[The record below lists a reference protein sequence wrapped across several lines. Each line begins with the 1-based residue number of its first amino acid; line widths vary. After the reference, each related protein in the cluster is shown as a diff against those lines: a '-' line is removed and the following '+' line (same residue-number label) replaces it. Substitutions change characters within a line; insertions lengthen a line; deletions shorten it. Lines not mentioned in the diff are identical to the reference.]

1 MRISFITP
9 EFVTEPSYAGGL
21 ANYLGRVTVAL
32 TEAGHE
38 VHVFTR
44 SQQNEVI
51 PFDRVTVHR
60 VVPIW
65 DQKMILDH
73 VDPLIPRSFYNPYQ
87 DMKAAWCLW
96 RRWQSE
102 HRSQPF
108 DVVQVSNV
116 MSVGL
121 FFRWT
126 RSPQIITRMSSYRP
140 FWDTAAG
147 IPTTVG
153 VRTRWWM
160 ERLAVTGTSFVYA
173 PTQFVAKQV
182 EQNYRIPQVEVIET
196 PFFSEQTALDD
207 SWFGQ
212 QIQGKEYALY
222 FGRMT
227 PMKGVHILAQA
238 LPTLFDR
245 LPHFHMVLIGGE
257 GLSPT
262 PEYRTMR
269 QYLEAHLAAYHDR
282 FTILDSMRHDKLY
295 PFIQNAKMVVLPSL
309 MDNLPNTC
317 LESMGLGKVV
327 VATTGTCFEQV
338 IEDKGSGVLVTP
350 GDPIALAE
358 GMIRA
363 WQMTDDERRG
373 MEQRAIASIER
384 LHPDR
389 AIPQLIEYYAAVA
402 RA

>member
-1 MRISFITP
+1 
-9 EFVTEPSYAGGL
+9 
-21 ANYLGRVTVAL
+21 L

>member
-1 MRISFITP
+1 MRIAFITP
-9 EFVTEPSYAGGL
+9 EFVTEPTYSGGL
-21 ANYLGRVTVAL
+21 ANYLGRVTTAL
-32 TEAGHE
+32 AEVGHE

-51 PFDRVTVHR
+51 SFDRVTVHR

-73 VDPLIPRSFYNPYQ
+73 VDPFIPRSFYNPYQ

-126 RSPQIITRMSSYRP
+126 RSLPIITRMSSYRP

-147 IPTTVG
+147 IPQTIG

-160 ERLAVTGTSFVYA
+160 ERLAVTGTNFVYA
-173 PTQFVAKQV
+173 PTQFVAQQV
-182 EQNYRIPQVEVIET
+182 AQNYQIPQVEVIET

-207 SWFGQ
+207 SVFAQ
-212 QIQGKEYALY
+212 QAQGKDYALY

-227 PMKGVHILAQA
+227 PMKGVHILTQA
-238 LPTLFDR
+238 LPIVFDR
-245 LPHFHMVLIGGE
+245 LPDFHIFLIGGE
-257 GLSPT
+257 GLSPV
-262 PEYRTMR
+262 PAYRTMR
-269 QYLEAHLAAYHDR
+269 EYIEASLAEYSDR
-282 FTILDSMRHDKLY
+282 FTFLNSMRHDKLY
-295 PFIQNAKMVVLPSL
+295 PFIENAKMVVLPSL
-309 MDNLPNTC
+309 IDNLPNTC

-338 IEDKGSGVLVTP
+338 IEDGLSGVLVEA
-350 GDPIALAE
+350 GNLAALAE
-358 GMIRA
+358 GIIRT
-363 WQMTDDERRG
+363 WQMSVADRQA
-373 MEQRAIASIER
+373 MEERAIASIER

-389 AIPQLIEYYAAVA
+389 AIPQLVEYFSSVVAA
-402 RA
+402 